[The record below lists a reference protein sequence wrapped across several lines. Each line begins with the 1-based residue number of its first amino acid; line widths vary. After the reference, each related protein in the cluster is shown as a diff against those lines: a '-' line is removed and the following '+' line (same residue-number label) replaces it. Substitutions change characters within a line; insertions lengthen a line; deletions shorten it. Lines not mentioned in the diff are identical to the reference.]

1 MNFRYTWIETTF
13 ESKHIISLRKN
24 MDAIKHKNYPV
35 KLKIN
40 NLLRMNSDMEIANVI
55 EMSLSR
61 NMSFGKLISFIV

>member
-1 MNFRYTWIETTF
+1 
-13 ESKHIISLRKN
+13 